1 MHRTNENKPGNM
13 QDLGYRFSIQVDPH
27 DPFKPL
33 SIVHMPP
40 LNLKDSE
47 MTERVIRSENLSM
60 ERLLVH
66 SIYVRTRARLQ
77 DLKTEIQGRLLKGSD
92 NEASLHGTPPVLS
105 IPILQYC
112 LKSELLLVTIGKKEI
127 HNGPENLKKSRPKNS
142 LNEVNQFQ
150 KKFFFGYFPFLR
162 VKF

>member
-1 MHRTNENKPGNM
+1 MHRTNENKPTNM

-27 DPFKPL
+27 DSFKPL

-77 DLKTEIQGRLLKGSD
+77 DLKTEIQDRLLKGSD

-112 LKSELLLVTIGKKEI
+112 LKSELLLVTIGKNDEICIVVSLKEC
-127 HNGPENLKKSRPKNS
+127 KK
-142 LNEVNQFQ
+142 
-150 KKFFFGYFPFLR
+150 KKIS
-162 VKF
+162 

>member
-1 MHRTNENKPGNM
+1 M

-77 DLKTEIQGRLLKGSD
+77 DLKTEIQDRLLKGSD

-112 LKSELLLVTIGKKEI
+112 LKSELLLVTIGKMKFVYMYYAI
-127 HNGPENLKKSRPKNS
+127 SPPKKCAKKIRDINIFEN
-142 LNEVNQFQ
+142 E
-150 KKFFFGYFPFLR
+150 YFVSMATYF
-162 VKF
+162 